1 MQELLQHDDL
11 LDQILAGKKHST
23 TRKGRRDVTTGPLK
37 IRGTESNRT
46 IDVHVTFVSFM
57 KFKELNPEDAEI
69 SGYDSVKSFKSRLC
83 EIYGDLDED
92 QEMTVISWSDEK
104 K

>member
-1 MQELLQHDDL
+1 
-11 LDQILAGKKHST
+11 
-23 TRKGRRDVTTGPLK
+23 
-37 IRGTESNRT
+37 
-46 IDVHVTFVSFM
+46 M
-57 KFKELNPEDAEI
+57 KFKELTPEDAEI
-69 SGYDSVKSFKSRLC
+69 SGYDSVESFKSRLC